1 VRRVVRYFNV
11 ELVALLSDYSSTY
24 TSLNGAYSSRLLF
37 KEYTGPHMR
46 LRRSSDAAELDV
58 TFDLNGNVVIPS
70 DFNDWWNDYTL
81 YITTI
86 YDQSG
91 NNNHATGMN
100 SPVFFPQTSEI
111 SLLGTNKYFTLPDST
126 VPFGDSS
133 YTFIVYHANLNST
146 NSGIIGSGTY
156 GSIYQVNALR
166 RDGNKYVNYWWA
178 GDWSTGN
185 YANDQVVAVSYDSSQ
200 SYQIF
205 LTGTSSD
212 ERTAS
217 VNRNS
222 TSINNTLGVTNGSE
236 YMNGGFYDILI
247 YNSALDLPT
256 MTGISSIL
264 KPIPPA
270 PPVPLYFTNWT
281 TYTEQIIVEVYNG
294 PNTSYRFGDSLL
306 NNLMVK
312 FELPISMSY
321 STAHPHLQGYNIIGQ
336 EGGNQV
342 AAYIDE
348 LDQVVLYIEAVGGS
362 TNLIIGDT
370 FGVLGNPITLNLTN
384 INNDSIS
391 TVGISVD
398 VEGYGTTTSTITK
411 NTSSTRDMKH
421 MFLGRGGYLIGSRFA
436 NDNMIIYDFEFDKTD
451 GIVSKTN
458 GNYNVYTQT
467 GSSPSDLI
475 VRMYGTNY
483 TFNIVNSPQIAVYNT

>member
-281 TYTEQIIVEVYNG
+281 TYTEQIIIPTADTSLSTINYQTAGIVSVSIDFLIPIISGEGWSLFGQEAGIQISPYEING
-294 PNTSYRFGDSLL
+294 NFGMYMEAFGSGSAVTVGSPSSFSNQLINVTISNINDTSVSG
-306 NNLMVK
+306 
-312 FELPISMSY
+312 PSY
-321 STAHPHLQGYNIIGQ
+321 S
-336 EGGNQV
+336 
-342 AAYIDE
+342 
-348 LDQVVLYIEAVGGS
+348 
-362 TNLIIGDT
+362 
-370 FGVLGNPITLNLTN
+370 
-384 INNDSIS
+384 
-391 TVGISVD
+391 VGIS
-398 VEGYGTTTSTITK
+398 GSTPTITG
-411 NTSSTRDMKH
+411 TLSRDGGRNIDTKH
-421 MFLGRGGYLIGSRFA
+421 MMIGRGGYLIQSRFA
-436 NDNMIIYDFEFDKTD
+436 NDALQVHDFEIVRTN
-451 GIVSKTN
+451 GTVSKTI